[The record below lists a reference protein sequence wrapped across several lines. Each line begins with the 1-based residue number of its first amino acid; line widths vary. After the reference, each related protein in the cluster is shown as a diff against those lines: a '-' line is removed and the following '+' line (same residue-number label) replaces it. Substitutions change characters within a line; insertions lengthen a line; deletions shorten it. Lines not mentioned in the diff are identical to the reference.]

1 MKAVISAILA
11 VMLSAVLSAQEFVH
25 KIAKH
30 PGSGQKKWEYKYDPT
45 NGSPFPVKVQKKKP
59 DGTWEDLTEA
69 SEPENADQWR
79 WTKSGNVFTIH
90 FGQAPSTS
98 TELQIVSSR
107 DDGVPTPNTSNESW
121 KP

>member
-1 MKAVISAILA
+1 MKAVFSAILA

-25 KIAKH
+25 NIAKH
-30 PGSGQKKWEYKYDPT
+30 PGSGQKKWEYKYASP
-45 NGSPFPVKVQKKKP
+45 NGNPHPVKVQKKNS

-69 SEPENADQWR
+69 AEPESADEWK

-90 FGQAPSTS
+90 FGLAPSTS
-98 TELQIVSSR
+98 SELRIVSTR
-107 DDGVPTPNTSNESW
+107 ADGVPTPSTSNESW